1 MRIKSGAVGMIRLP
15 GDADRIERIRGR
27 GGSRKVTLCHV
38 ILVVAAALAMLL
50 AYVVIAMSW
59 ASYRR

>member
-1 MRIKSGAVGMIRLP
+1 MRIQSGAVGIIRLP
-15 GDADRIERIRGR
+15 DDADRAERIRGR
-27 GGSRKVTLCHV
+27 GGPRKVTLRRV

-50 AYVVIAMSW
+50 AYVVFAMSW

>member
-1 MRIKSGAVGMIRLP
+1 MRVKSGAVGMIRLP
-15 GDADRIERIRGR
+15 DDTDRTERIRGR
-27 GGSRKVTLCHV
+27 GGSRKVTLYHV

-50 AYVVIAMSW
+50 AYIVIAMSW